1 MCAECKVLGF
11 LEALCLQDFPNI
23 TRNGNVNLTT
33 IFNMMMVLHTILGM
47 LNEARK
53 VQFPV
58 VVITPQSHQIRI
70 FLIKHKHEGIYAAEG
85 FVTHLHGFAVKRK
98 AVDLMF
104 LHGSIVPEGFAAV
117 KSPMLL
123 VVLVKDSFDLIHP
136 MVQMVESRIDCI
148 ESKSHKCY
156 NENDANDL

>member
-1 MCAECKVLGF
+1 
-11 LEALCLQDFPNI
+11 
-23 TRNGNVNLTT
+23 
-33 IFNMMMVLHTILGM
+33 
-47 LNEARK
+47 
-53 VQFPV
+53 
-58 VVITPQSHQIRI
+58 
-70 FLIKHKHEGIYAAEG
+70 
-85 FVTHLHGFAVKRK
+85 
-98 AVDLMF
+98 MF
-104 LHGSIVPEGFAAV
+104 LHGGIVPEGFAAV